1 LADDLVLIEDKLK
14 KYELDNK
21 KKEEKNEELMA

>member
-21 KKEEKNEELMA
+21 KKEEKNEALMA